1 MKHSLFAAMMCAA
14 MAFSDTVE
22 VAGVGNVTVPSAQQ
36 LHTLDLE
43 VISII
48 HFGLN
53 TFVDKEWGFG
63 DTPPAVFN
71 PVKFDARQW
80 VAAAKAGGIKRIV
93 LVCKHHDGFC
103 LWPSKLNKD
112 YTVANSPWKDG
123 KGDIVKEVRDAT
135 HEAGL
140 EFAAYLSPW
149 DRHQAEYARPAYV
162 EYFHSQWADLMD
174 NYGPITEIWLD
185 GANGGDGWYGG
196 DPGKRTLPKPAHEY
210 YEFDRLLKAL
220 FDKNPQSV
228 VFGPDSS
235 RSMNWPGNET
245 GFVPDD
251 YPFVRGNYF
260 RPPECDTPLRKG
272 WFWHKDQQAK
282 SLKELTTR
290 YFESVGRGGILD
302 LGLAPNNEGLLDE
315 GDVIRLKEFGDYIRA
330 YNAVDFAE
338 GAAGETKKTA
348 EGTEYSYKL
357 NGAKSFNAV
366 DFREDITKGMRIKGW
381 KFVIDG
387 QVVAEGKLAG
397 FRRIARFPQTT
408 ASVVKLIITACD
420 GEPAVKSLSLRYAP
434 ELQ

>member
-1 MKHSLFAAMMCAA
+1 
-14 MAFSDTVE
+14 
-22 VAGVGNVTVPSAQQ
+22 
-36 LHTLDLE
+36 
-43 VISII
+43 
-48 HFGLN
+48 
-53 TFVDKEWGFG
+53 
-63 DTPPAVFN
+63 
-71 PVKFDARQW
+71 
-80 VAAAKAGGIKRIV
+80 
-93 LVCKHHDGFC
+93 
-103 LWPSKLNKD
+103 
-112 YTVANSPWKDG
+112 
-123 KGDIVKEVRDAT
+123 
-135 HEAGL
+135 
-140 EFAAYLSPW
+140 
-149 DRHQAEYARPAYV
+149 
-162 EYFHSQWADLMD
+162 
-174 NYGPITEIWLD
+174 
-185 GANGGDGWYGG
+185 
-196 DPGKRTLPKPAHEY
+196 
-210 YEFDRLLKAL
+210 
-220 FDKNPQSV
+220 
-228 VFGPDSS
+228 
-235 RSMNWPGNET
+235 MNWPGNET

-338 GAAGETKKTA
+338 GAAVETKKTA

-408 ASVVKLIITACD
+408 ASDVKLIITACD

-434 ELQ
+434 EIP